1 MVLRYFLNGFEVV
14 LVSTLLLLL
23 LLLLLLFMM
32 VVVVVVMVAAIV
44 VVVTLVAAAATV
56 VLVVVVVVVIAV
68 AAVHHHHHYHCHHL
82 HFYTLLQ
89 SEQKLQALSCISTQ
103 PSVHQNNVTSLHG
116 YSCNFVVGNFTKI
129 CHILIWIQIIQK

>member
-1 MVLRYFLNGFEVV
+1 MVLRYFLNGFEMV
-14 LVSTLLLLL
+14 LVSALLLLL
-23 LLLLLLFMM
+23 SLLFVM
-32 VVVVVVMVAAIV
+32 VVVVAVAAIV

-56 VLVVVVVVVIAV
+56 VLVVVVVVVVIAV

-103 PSVHQNNVTSLHG
+103 PSVHQYNVTSLHG